1 MPACH
6 AGGQGFEPPSDRHF
20 FNSIFAGVAQLA
32 EQLICNQQVAGSSP
46 FASSIF
52 INMGRFPSG
61 QREQTVN
68 LPSQTSVVRIHP
80 HPPLYA
86 GMAELADAHG
96 SGPCAGDSMQVQVL
110 FPAPIKELKI
120 SSFLIMFWRLQ
131 KQRPLLFYYFTVSI
145 NLRAISQSAFLTYTR
160 YSYAE
165 FESINGVPCIL
176 PEFVI
181 VLVFT
186 VYSIFFS
193 VKTPSTRF
201 KYSKLLVTQISFRLS
216 VNIVNTP
223 WSLHYIQST
232 SILK

>member
-46 FASSIF
+46 IASSIRDSF
-52 INMGRFPSG
+52 YMDGFPSG

-131 KQRPLLFYYFTVSI
+131 RLRPPALLLFYSFYKSPRHITVCFFDI
-145 NLRAISQSAFLTYTR
+145 YT
-160 YSYAE
+160 
-165 FESINGVPCIL
+165 
-176 PEFVI
+176 
-181 VLVFT
+181 
-186 VYSIFFS
+186 IF
-193 VKTPSTRF
+193 
-201 KYSKLLVTQISFRLS
+201 IC
-216 VNIVNTP
+216 
-223 WSLHYIQST
+223 
-232 SILK
+232 

>member
-46 FASSIF
+46 IASSIRDSF
-52 INMGRFPSG
+52 YMDGFPSG

-110 FPAPIKELKI
+110 FPAPNQKR
-120 SSFLIMFWRLQ
+120 SCFSAPFLIVFWMPQRL
-131 KQRPLLFYYFTVSI
+131 RPPARLLFYSFYKSPRNITVCFSDI
-145 NLRAISQSAFLTYTR
+145 YT
-160 YSYAE
+160 
-165 FESINGVPCIL
+165 
-176 PEFVI
+176 
-181 VLVFT
+181 
-186 VYSIFFS
+186 IF
-193 VKTPSTRF
+193 
-201 KYSKLLVTQISFRLS
+201 IC
-216 VNIVNTP
+216 
-223 WSLHYIQST
+223 
-232 SILK
+232 